1 MRIILLLFLLF
12 IEKSLATPSIT
23 IATVVH
29 DNDNQQPLPEDESC
43 QLMDGFAIFIQLSLC
58 FTALL
63 TLIYKRSK
71 EFPQRPIQ
79 VWYVLCIP
87 YGSIYSIYLS

>member
-1 MRIILLLFLLF
+1 MKGSDSTSIVINA
-12 IEKSLATPSIT
+12 SSSIT
-23 IATVVH
+23 TI
-29 DNDNQQPLPEDESC
+29 DNNGNKDKDENSC

-71 EFPQRPIQ
+71 ESPQRPVQI
-79 VWYVLCIP
+79 WYAA
-87 YGSIYSIYLS
+87 

>member
-1 MRIILLLFLLF
+1 MRILFLFLLT
-12 IEKSLATPSIT
+12 LATLMKGSDSASIVINASSSIT
-23 IATVVH
+23 IL
-29 DNDNQQPLPEDESC
+29 DNNRNEDKDENSC

-71 EFPQRPIQ
+71 ESPQRPVQI
-79 VWYVLCIP
+79 WYAA
-87 YGSIYSIYLS
+87 